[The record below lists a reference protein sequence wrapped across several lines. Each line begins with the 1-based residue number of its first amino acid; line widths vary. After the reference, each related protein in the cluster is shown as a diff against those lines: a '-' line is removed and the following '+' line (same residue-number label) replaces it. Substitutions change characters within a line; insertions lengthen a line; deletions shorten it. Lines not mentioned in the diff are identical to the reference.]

1 MENIN
6 LSVNCEKV
14 ITPDRTSF
22 PSEIGASRGQGKDD
36 SKTNLK
42 APKRHYN
49 LSTKALHQRQLAAKQ
64 RRYRGSAV
72 FLKIL
77 DEVFNTKFR
86 RLLVRYSTRI
96 LKEQCKKCRRVKNE
110 R

>member
-1 MENIN
+1 MNDSEKSSVPAKRKYR
-6 LSVNCEKV
+6 LSV
-14 ITPDRTSF
+14 
-22 PSEIGASRGQGKDD
+22 
-36 SKTNLK
+36 
-42 APKRHYN
+42 
-49 LSTKALHQRQLAAKQ
+49 KALHQRQLAAKQ
-64 RRYRGSAV
+64 QRYRGSAV